1 MSETPPSRP
10 KRIET
15 GEKLRGADKVA
26 RIPVK
31 IVPTETLPRKP
42 DWIRVRIPSGG
53 EIQKVKNLLREQKM
67 HTVCE
72 EASCPNLPECF
83 GGGTA
88 TFMIMGDICTR
99 RCPFCDVAH
108 GRPKPLDTDEPKNLA
123 ESVLALKLKYVVV
136 TSVDRDDLRDGG
148 AAHFAACIRAIRE
161 SSPNT
166 RIEVLVPDFRGR
178 MDVALDLMSAE
189 PPDVFNHNL
198 ENVPRLYREIRP
210 GSDYQWSLDLLK
222 RFKER
227 VPHVPTKSGIMVGL
241 GETNE
246 EVRQVLTDLRAHNVD
261 MITIGQYL
269 QPSKEHAPVKRFV
282 TPQEFDEF
290 RQFGEALGFTN
301 VASGPMVRSSYHAD
315 LQHKGEDV
323 NQVHKASLLPDSNKP
338 AAS

>member
-1 MSETPPSRP
+1 MSQHTPEGTSGAPR
-10 KRIET
+10 KKVVQ
-15 GEKLRGADKVA
+15 GEKLRGAEKVA

-31 IVPTETLPRKP
+31 VIPTTDLPRKP
-42 DWIRVRIPSGG
+42 DWIRVRVPANG
-53 EIQKVKNLLREQKM
+53 EVQRIKSLLRKQKLY
-67 HTVCE
+67 TVCE

-108 GRPKPLDTDEPKNLA
+108 GRPNPLDLDEPAHLA
-123 ESVLALKLKYVVV
+123 DSVAALNLKYVVV

-148 AAHFAACIRAIRE
+148 AGHFGDCIRAVRE
-161 SSPNT
+161 RSPET

-178 MDVALDLMSAE
+178 MEIALDLLAAD

-198 ENVPRLYREIRP
+198 ENVPRLYKAIRP

-222 RFKER
+222 LYKER
-227 VPHVPTKSGIMVGL
+227 MPQVATKSGLMVGL

-246 EVRQVLTDLRAHNVD
+246 EVMEVMRDLRAHNVD

-269 QPSKEHAPVKRFV
+269 QPSKQHAPVDRFV
-282 TPQEFDEF
+282 HPDEF
-290 RQFGEALGFTN
+290 EEFRRFGEELGFTN

-323 NQVHKASLLPDSNKP
+323 NAVHKASLNNDSR
-338 AAS
+338 

>member
-1 MSETPPSRP
+1 MSDTPPSRP
-10 KRIET
+10 KRLEA

-31 IVPTETLPRKP
+31 VIPTETLPRKP
-42 DWIRVRIPSGG
+42 DWIRVRIPAGG
-53 EIQKVKNLLREQKM
+53 EIQKVKNLLRAQKL

-108 GRPKPLDTDEPKNLA
+108 GRPKPLDPEEPNSLA
-123 ESVLALKLKYVVV
+123 ESVTALKLKYVVV

-148 AAHFAACIRAIRE
+148 AGHFADCIRAVRE
-161 SSPNT
+161 ASPHT

-178 MDVALDLMSAE
+178 MDIALDLLAAE

-222 RFKER
+222 RYKER

-246 EVRQVLTDLRAHNVD
+246 EVLQVLTDLRAHNVD

-282 TPQEFDEF
+282 TPAEFDEF
-290 RQFGEALGFTN
+290 RRFGEALGFTN
-301 VASGPMVRSSYHAD
+301 VASGPMVRSSYHAE

-323 NQVHKASLLPDSNKP
+323 NQKHQASLTPNAPGCS
-338 AAS
+338 